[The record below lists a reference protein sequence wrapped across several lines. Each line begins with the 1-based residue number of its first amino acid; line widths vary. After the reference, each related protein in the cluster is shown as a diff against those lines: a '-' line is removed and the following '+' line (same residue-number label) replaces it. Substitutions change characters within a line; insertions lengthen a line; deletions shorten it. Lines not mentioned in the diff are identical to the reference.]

1 MRAEHL
7 SHAQTTKLAEA
18 ALLED
23 SDLKY
28 ANDTQ
33 LQLFKFQNHI
43 WKRAIY
49 ASLSCTVWCGWQLV
63 AQYSSVRTAG
73 VRQKC
78 SGESWKFK
86 YVCSVIECGYHS
98 ETELWV

>member
-7 SHAQTTKLAEA
+7 SHAQTTKLTEA

-28 ANDTQ
+28 ANDTH

-43 WKRAIY
+43 WKCVMLV
-49 ASLSCTVWCGWQLV
+49 SLALYDV
-63 AQYSSVRTAG
+63 ADN
-73 VRQKC
+73 
-78 SGESWKFK
+78 
-86 YVCSVIECGYHS
+86 
-98 ETELWV
+98 